1 MKKILVTGS
10 SGFIGS
16 HLAEALVRKNYK
28 VRALV
33 HYNSFRNIGNL
44 NFVNKNILKEMEI
57 VFGNVEDFNFM
68 KKISK
73 GTDVIMHLAA
83 LIGIPYSYE
92 AVSSYINTNII
103 GAENILQAALENNVG
118 QVIHTSTSEVY
129 GSAEYIPID
138 EKHPQKAQ
146 SPYSATK
153 IAADKLAESYWR
165 SFGLPVSIIRP
176 FNTYGPRQSAR
187 AIIPTIIMQIIHKVP
202 RVFIGSDFPI
212 RDFTY
217 VDDTIRAFISIIGNK
232 KSIGQAINVG
242 FGKGISI
249 KELSGIICNVL
260 RDRKIKI
267 TSVKERIRPQK
278 SEVERLV
285 CNNKKA
291 KELLGW
297 QPKVNLEAGL
307 NKVIQFINENK
318 EYYLEKEYVK

>member
-1 MKKILVTGS
+1 MKKILITGS

-16 HLAEALVRKNYK
+16 HLAEELVKNNYRVK
-28 VRALV
+28 ALV

-44 NFVNKNILKEMEI
+44 DFIDKKILHNLEI

-68 KKISK
+68 KRISM
-73 GTDVIMHLAA
+73 GADVIMHLAA

-92 AVSSYINTNII
+92 AVRSYINTNII
-103 GAENILQAALENNVG
+103 GTQNILQAALENNIR

-138 EKHPQKAQ
+138 EKHPLKGQ

-165 SFGLPVSIIRP
+165 SFKLPVSIIRP

-187 AIIPTIIMQIIHKVP
+187 AIIPSIIMQIIQDRP
-202 RVFIGSDFPI
+202 EVFIGSDFPI

-217 VDDTIRAFISIIGNK
+217 VSDTVGAFIAMVGNK
-232 KSIGQAINVG
+232 KSIGQVINIG
-242 FGKGISI
+242 FGGGVSV
-249 KELSGIICNVL
+249 KELSGIICNML
-260 RDRKIKI
+260 RKKRIKI
-267 TSVKERIRPQK
+267 TSVKERIRPER

-285 CNNKKA
+285 CNNRKA
-291 KELLGW
+291 KGLLKW
-297 QPKVNLEAGL
+297 QPKVNLEGGL
-307 NKVIQFINENK
+307 KKVIQFIDK
-318 EYYLEKEYVK
+318 HREYYQEKEYVK